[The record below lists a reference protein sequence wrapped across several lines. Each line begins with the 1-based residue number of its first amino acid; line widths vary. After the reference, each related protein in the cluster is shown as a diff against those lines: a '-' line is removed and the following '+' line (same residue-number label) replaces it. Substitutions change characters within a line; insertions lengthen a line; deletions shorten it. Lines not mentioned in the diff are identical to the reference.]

1 MGTMAVTSLTMS
13 SGVGTFVNDLSTY
26 ADGSTQHT
34 ITGITDTGKL
44 LVIAKNTAASS
55 ATLTIKGGD
64 FHPNKGVGDL
74 AVNLMQNDVVGVPLE
89 GARFLN
95 DDGTIEFTV
104 SSGAT
109 GDISAIQTP

>member
-1 MGTMAVTSLTMS
+1 MGTLAVTSLSMS
-13 SGVGTFVNDLSTY
+13 AGVGTFVNDISTY
-26 ADGSTQHT
+26 ADGTTQHT
-34 ITGITDTGKL
+34 ITGITNAHKL

-64 FHPNKGVGDL
+64 FYPNKGVGDL
-74 AVNLMQNDVVGVPLE
+74 SVNLMQNDVVAAPLE

-95 DDGTIEFTV
+95 EDGTIEFTV

-109 GDISAIQTP
+109 GDISAVQLP